1 MKNTLLYLLAG
12 LLFLGGFGVVCFPHA
27 QRLLSGYEEKEL
39 ILDFQEEADAGGQE
53 PYQELRRQ
61 MEEYNTRICE
71 NGQQDLKDVWSYEQN
86 PFDFQAAGLP
96 DDMIGY
102 ISIEAMG
109 EQLPLYIGANE
120 ENMKQGAVV
129 MGQTSMPIGGAGTNC
144 VIAAHRG
151 YRGIPMFQYIEVL
164 KPGDKVEIS
173 NLWETLEYQVVKSI
187 VISPDDIEAVK
198 IVPGAD
204 MLTLITC
211 HPYTKNYQRYVV
223 YCTRVPGDDAA
234 ADTGAETGADA
245 EFAAGLPEGVAYD
258 SSAEDIRMERLVSYG
273 AMAVCLLCFLL
284 AVIAAFREARRPK
297 KHSRTKDRRR
307 RR

>member
-1 MKNTLLYLLAG
+1 
-12 LLFLGGFGVVCFPHA
+12 
-27 QRLLSGYEEKEL
+27 
-39 ILDFQEEADAGGQE
+39 
-53 PYQELRRQ
+53 
-61 MEEYNTRICE
+61 
-71 NGQQDLKDVWSYEQN
+71 
-86 PFDFQAAGLP
+86 
-96 DDMIGY
+96 MIGY

-129 MGQTSMPIGGAGTNC
+129 MGQTSMPIGGTGTNC

-245 EFAAGLPEGVAYD
+245 EFAAGLPKVWLMILPRRI
-258 SSAEDIRMERLVSYG
+258 SAWSAGQLRGNGSMPSMLPAGSDRGISG
-273 AMAVCLLCFLL
+273 GTPA
-284 AVIAAFREARRPK
+284 K

>member
-109 EQLPLYIGANE
+109 EQLP
-120 ENMKQGAVV
+120 
-129 MGQTSMPIGGAGTNC
+129 C
-144 VIAAHRG
+144 
-151 YRGIPMFQYIEVL
+151 
-164 KPGDKVEIS
+164 IS
-173 NLWETLEYQVVKSI
+173 AQMR
-187 VISPDDIEAVK
+187 K
-198 IVPGAD
+198 I
-204 MLTLITC
+204 
-211 HPYTKNYQRYVV
+211 
-223 YCTRVPGDDAA
+223 
-234 ADTGAETGADA
+234 
-245 EFAAGLPEGVAYD
+245 
-258 SSAEDIRMERLVSYG
+258 
-273 AMAVCLLCFLL
+273 
-284 AVIAAFREARRPK
+284 
-297 KHSRTKDRRR
+297 
-307 RR
+307 

>member
-1 MKNTLLYLLAG
+1 
-12 LLFLGGFGVVCFPHA
+12 
-27 QRLLSGYEEKEL
+27 
-39 ILDFQEEADAGGQE
+39 
-53 PYQELRRQ
+53 
-61 MEEYNTRICE
+61 
-71 NGQQDLKDVWSYEQN
+71 
-86 PFDFQAAGLP
+86 
-96 DDMIGY
+96 
-102 ISIEAMG
+102 
-109 EQLPLYIGANE
+109 
-120 ENMKQGAVV
+120 
-129 MGQTSMPIGGAGTNC
+129 
-144 VIAAHRG
+144 
-151 YRGIPMFQYIEVL
+151 
-164 KPGDKVEIS
+164 
-173 NLWETLEYQVVKSI
+173 
-187 VISPDDIEAVK
+187 
-198 IVPGAD
+198 

-223 YCTRVPGDDAA
+223 YCTRVPGDDTA